1 MRSPVTSTSVAT
13 KGAEDAAKPRRQ
25 GPQAIVIAREIEV
38 LSRQTRTRELCR
50 QTVRSAQI
58 NASPVSLSND
68 NGYPWLFCSRRRTGA
83 VGRCSALRGGAA
95 RAVRGGGCGIG
106 PRRTAYESIN
116 T

>member
-1 MRSPVTSTSVAT
+1 MTSTSVAT

-25 GPQAIVIAREIEV
+25 GSQAIVIAREIEV

-68 NGYPWLFCSRRRTGA
+68 NGLSVAILLLTEHRD
-83 VGRCSALRGGAA
+83 RGP
-95 RAVRGGGCGIG
+95 V
-106 PRRTAYESIN
+106 
-116 T
+116 